1 MYVHST
7 QTRLAN
13 KLFEAAQGWWK
24 SCEAQDLGMMK

>member
-13 KLFEAAQGWWK
+13 KLFEAAQCWCK
-24 SCEAQDLGMMK
+24 ICEAQDLGMRK